1 MQPLNHLHVIEFE
14 GIGPGPLCGRVLA
27 DLGAR
32 VTVIARPG
40 TSSVVDK
47 LSGGGQAPLR
57 EGKTVV
63 ELNLKHPDDVAQAL
77 GLVASA
83 DALIEGNRPGV
94 MERLGLGPAAC
105 AAVNPKLVYGRMTGW
120 GQQGPLAHA
129 AGHDINYVA
138 LSGMLSLSAVHGQLP
153 VSPPTVLGDAGGA
166 LGLAL
171 GIVSG
176 MLQARQSGQGCVVD
190 AAIVDVV
197 AMLGGL
203 AQWIAGTGG
212 LGGQGNDRPSVFH
225 DSPFY
230 DVYRCADGGFVTLGA
245 IEPQFYALLVQKLG
259 LADVDPAA
267 QFDTT
272 AWPALKERLRALF
285 LTQPRRHWCDLL
297 EGTDACFAPVL
308 TLDEAARH
316 PHNVVRGL
324 YAQTPSGER
333 RTGAAPRFT
342 PLPKAHTHD

>member
-1 MQPLNHLHVIEFE
+1 MKPLT
-14 GIGPGPLCGRVLA
+14 RVN
-27 DLGAR
+27 
-32 VTVIARPG
+32 
-40 TSSVVDK
+40 VVDK
-47 LSGGGQAPLR
+47 LSGGGQPPLR
-57 EGKTVV
+57 EGKRVV
-63 ELNLKHPDDVAQAL
+63 ELNLKKPEDVAQAL
-77 GLVASA
+77 ALVAKS

-94 MERLGLGPAAC
+94 MERLGLGPTAC

-176 MLQARQSGQGCVVD
+176 VLQARQSGQGCVVD
-190 AAIVDVV
+190 AAIVDMV

-203 AQWIAGTGG
+203 AQWIAASGG
-212 LGGQGNDRPSVFH
+212 LGGPAPSVFH

-245 IEPQFYALLVQKLG
+245 IEPQFYALLLKKLG
-259 LADVDPAA
+259 LDDVDAAA
-267 QFDTT
+267 QFDTA
-272 AWPALKERLRALF
+272 AWPALKERVRALF
-285 LTQPRRHWCDLL
+285 LTQPRQHWCELL

-308 TLDEAARH
+308 TLDEAACH
-316 PHNVVRGL
+316 PHNTSRGL

-333 RTGAAPRFT
+333 RTSAAPRFT
-342 PLPKAHTHD
+342 ILQGAHTHD

>member
-1 MQPLNHLHVIEFE
+1 MKPLNLVQVIEFE

-27 DLGAR
+27 DLGAK

-47 LSGGGQAPLR
+47 LSGGGQPPLR
-57 EGKTVV
+57 EGKQVV
-63 ELNLKHPDDVAQAL
+63 ELNLKQPEDLRRSLA
-77 GLVASA
+77 LVAGA

-94 MERLGLGPAAC
+94 MERLGLGPADC
-105 AAVNPKLVYGRMTGW
+105 AALNPKLVYGRMTGW
-120 GQQGPLAHA
+120 GQSGPLAQA

-138 LSGMLSLSAVHGQLP
+138 QSGMLSLSAVHGQVP

-171 GIVSG
+171 GVVCG
-176 MLQARQSGQGCVVD
+176 VLQARQTGQGCVVD
-190 AAIVDVV
+190 AAILDVV

-203 AQWIAGTGG
+203 AQWIAGSGG
-212 LGGQGNDRPSVFH
+212 LGGPTPSVFH

-230 DVYRCADGGFVTLGA
+230 DTYRCADGGFVTVGA
-245 IEPQFYALLVQKLG
+245 IEPQFFSLLMNKLG
-259 LADVDPAA
+259 LNDVDPAA
-267 QFDTT
+267 QFDHTQ
-272 AWPALKERLRALF
+272 WPALKARVRALF
-285 LTQPRRHWCDLL
+285 QSQPRQHWCDLL

-316 PHNVVRGL
+316 PHNVARGL
-324 YAQTPSGER
+324 YTPTPSGER

-342 PLPKAHTHD
+342 PLPEAPSHD

>member
-1 MQPLNHLHVIEFE
+1 MKPLSHIHVIEFE

-47 LSGGGQAPLR
+47 LSSGGQPPLR
-57 EGKTVV
+57 EGKQVV
-63 ELNLKHPDDVAQAL
+63 ELNLKQPGDVQQALALVAQ
-77 GLVASA
+77 A

-120 GQQGPLAHA
+120 GQQGPLAQA

-171 GIVSG
+171 GIACGV
-176 MLQARQSGQGCVVD
+176 LQARQSGQGCVVD
-190 AAIVDVV
+190 SAIVDVV

-203 AQWIAGTGG
+203 AQWVAGTGG
-212 LGGQGNDRPSVFH
+212 LGGPSPSVFH

-245 IEPQFYALLVQKLG
+245 IEPQFYSLLVQKLG
-259 LADVDPAA
+259 LSDVDLAA
-267 QFDTT
+267 QFDTA
-272 AWPALKERLRALF
+272 AWPALKDRMRALF
-285 LTQPRRHWCDLL
+285 LTQPRQHWCDLL

-308 TLDEAARH
+308 TLDEAATH
-316 PHNVVRGL
+316 PHNAARGL
-324 YAQTPSGER
+324 FENTPSGAR
-333 RTGAAPRFT
+333 RPAAAPRFT
-342 PLPKAHTHD
+342 TLQGAKTHD

>member
-1 MQPLNHLHVIEFE
+1 MKPLHPFSLVEFE
-14 GIGPGPLCGRVLA
+14 GIGPGPLCGRILA

-32 VTVIARPG
+32 VTVVARPG
-40 TSSVVDK
+40 HSAVVHA
-47 LSGGGQAPLR
+47 LSAGGPPPLR
-57 EGKTVV
+57 EGKQVV
-63 ELNLKHPDDVAQAL
+63 ELNLKTPGGVRRAL
-77 GLVASA
+77 ELVADA
-83 DALIEGNRPGV
+83 DALLEGNRPGV
-94 MERLGLGPAAC
+94 MERLGLGPADC
-105 AAVNPKLVYGRMTGW
+105 AAVNARLVYGRMTGW
-120 GQQGPLAHA
+120 GQHGPLAQS

-171 GIVSG
+171 GVVSG
-176 MLQARQSGQGCVVD
+176 VLQARHSGQGCVVD

-212 LGGQGNDRPSVFH
+212 LGGPAPSVFH
-225 DSPFY
+225 DAPFY

-245 IEPQFYALLVQKLG
+245 IEPQFYVLLVGRLG
-259 LADVDPAA
+259 LTDVDVAA
-267 QFDTT
+267 QFDPAT
-272 AWPALKERLRALF
+272 WPALKARLRALF
-285 LTQPRRHWCDLL
+285 LTQPRAHWCDLL

-316 PHNVVRGL
+316 PHNVARGL
-324 YAQTPSGER
+324 FDRTPDGAP
-333 RTGAAPRFT
+333 RTGPAPRFT
-342 PLPKAHTHD
+342 ALPEGRTHD

>member
-1 MQPLNHLHVIEFE
+1 MKPLTHLNVIEFE

-27 DLGAR
+27 DLGAS

-47 LSGGGQAPLR
+47 LSGGGQPPLR
-57 EGKTVV
+57 EGKQIV
-63 ELNLKHPDDVAQAL
+63 ELNLKNPDDVQQAL
-77 GLVASA
+77 ALVGKS
-83 DALIEGNRPGV
+83 DVLIEGNRPGV
-94 MERLGLGPAAC
+94 MERLGLGPTAC
-105 AAVNPKLVYGRMTGW
+105 AAINPQLVYGRMTGW

-176 MLQARQSGQGCVVD
+176 VLQARQSGQGCVVD

-212 LGGQGNDRPSVFH
+212 LGGPAPSVFH

-245 IEPQFYALLVQKLG
+245 IEPHFYALLLKKLE
-259 LADVDPAA
+259 LNDVDPAT
-267 QFDTT
+267 QFDTA
-272 AWPALKERLRALF
+272 AWPALKERVRALF
-285 LTQPRRHWCDLL
+285 LTQPRQHWCALL

-308 TLDEAARH
+308 TLDEAANH
-316 PHNVVRGL
+316 PHNAARGL

-333 RTGAAPRFT
+333 RTSAAPRFT
-342 PLPKAHTHD
+342 TLQGAHTHD

>member
-1 MQPLNHLHVIEFE
+1 MKPLTHLNVIEFE

-27 DLGAR
+27 DLGAA

-40 TSSVVDK
+40 ASAVVDK
-47 LSGGGQAPLR
+47 LSGGGQPPLR
-57 EGKTVV
+57 EGKRVI
-63 ELNLKHPDDVAQAL
+63 ELNLKQPDDVKHAL
-77 GLVASA
+77 DLVAQS

-105 AAVNPKLVYGRMTGW
+105 AAIHPKLVYGRMTGW
-120 GQQGPLAHA
+120 GQQGPLAQA

-176 MLQARQSGQGCVVD
+176 VLQARQSGQGCVVD

-203 AQWIAGTGG
+203 AQWIAATGG
-212 LGGQGNDRPSVFH
+212 LGGPAPSVFH

-245 IEPQFYALLVQKLG
+245 IEPQFYALLLDKLG
-259 LADVDPAA
+259 FTDVSPAA
-267 QFDTT
+267 QFDTA
-272 AWPALKERLRALF
+272 AWPALKERVRALF
-285 LTQPRRHWCDLL
+285 LTQPRAHWCALL

-308 TLDEAARH
+308 SLDEAASH
-316 PHNVVRGL
+316 PHNAARGL
-324 YAQTPSGER
+324 YAQTLSGGR

-342 PLPKAHTHD
+342 TLQGAHTHD

>member
-1 MQPLNHLHVIEFE
+1 MKPLTGVNVIEFE
-14 GIGPGPLCGRVLA
+14 GIGPGPLCGRILA
-27 DLGAR
+27 DFGAS

-40 TSSVVDK
+40 TSSVVAQ
-47 LSGGGQAPLR
+47 LSGGGQPPLR
-57 EGKTVV
+57 EGKQVV
-63 ELNLKHPDDVAQAL
+63 ELNLKNPDDVDRAL
-77 GLVASA
+77 ELVAHN

-94 MERLGLGPAAC
+94 MERLGLGPGTC
-105 AAVNPKLVYGRMTGW
+105 AAVNPRLVYGRMTGW
-120 GQQGPLAHA
+120 GQHGPLAQA

-153 VSPPTVLGDAGGA
+153 ITPPTVLGDAGGA

-176 MLQARQSGQGCVVD
+176 VLQARQSGQGCVVD
-190 AAIVDVV
+190 AAIVDMV

-212 LGGQGNDRPSVFH
+212 LGGPAPSVFH

-245 IEPQFYALLVQKLG
+245 IEPQFHALLLNKLG
-259 LADVDPAA
+259 FTDVDPAA
-267 QFDTT
+267 QFDTA
-272 AWPALKERLRALF
+272 AWPALKERVRTLLR
-285 LTQPRRHWCDLL
+285 TQSRQHWCELL

-308 TLDEAARH
+308 TLEEAANH
-316 PHNVVRGL
+316 PHNAARGL
-324 YAQTPSGER
+324 YAQTPTGER
-333 RTGAAPRFT
+333 RTSAAPRFT
-342 PLPKAHTHD
+342 TLQGAHTHD

>member
-1 MQPLNHLHVIEFE
+1 MKPLNPIHVIEFE

-47 LSGGGQAPLR
+47 LSGGGQPPLR
-57 EGKTVV
+57 EGKQVV
-63 ELNLKHPDDVAQAL
+63 ELNLKNPDDVKRAL
-77 GLVASA
+77 ELVADA

-120 GQQGPLAHA
+120 GQQGPLAQA

-138 LSGMLSLSAVHGQLP
+138 LSGMLSLSAVHGQVP

-176 MLQARQSGQGCVVD
+176 VLQARQSGQGCVVD

-212 LGGQGNDRPSVFH
+212 LGGPAPSVFH

-245 IEPQFYALLVQKLG
+245 IEPQFYALLLKKLA
-259 LADVDPAA
+259 LTDVDPAT
-267 QFDTT
+267 QFDTAT
-272 AWPALKERLRALF
+272 WPALKERMRALF
-285 LTQPRRHWCDLL
+285 LTQPRQHWCDLL

-308 TLDEAARH
+308 TLDEAANH
-316 PHNVVRGL
+316 PHNAARGL
-324 YAQTPSGER
+324 YVHSPSGER

-342 PLPKAHTHD
+342 TLQGAHTHD

>member
-1 MQPLNHLHVIEFE
+1 MKPLNHIHVIEFE

-32 VTVIARPG
+32 VTVVARPG

-47 LSGGGQAPLR
+47 LSGGGQPPLR
-57 EGKTVV
+57 EGKQVV
-63 ELNLKHPDDVAQAL
+63 ELNLKNPDDVAQAL
-77 GLVASA
+77 ALVAGA

-94 MERLGLGPAAC
+94 MERLGLGPVAC
-105 AAVNPKLVYGRMTGW
+105 AAVNPRLVYGRMTGW
-120 GQQGPLAHA
+120 GQQGPLVQA

-138 LSGMLSLSAVHGQLP
+138 LSGMLSLSAVHGQVP

-176 MLQARQSGQGCVVD
+176 VLQARQSGQGCVVD

-212 LGGQGNDRPSVFH
+212 LGGPAPSVFH

-245 IEPQFYALLVQKLG
+245 IEPQFYALLIQKLG
-259 LADVDPAA
+259 FTDVDLNT
-267 QFDTT
+267 QFDAAT
-272 AWPALKERLRALF
+272 WPALKERVRALF
-285 LTQPRRHWCDLL
+285 LTQPRQHWCDLL

-308 TLDEAARH
+308 SLEEAAHH
-316 PHNVVRGL
+316 PHNAARGL
-324 YAQTPSGER
+324 YADTPSGER
-333 RTGAAPRFT
+333 RTSAAPRFT
-342 PLPKAHTHD
+342 TLQGAHTHD

>member
-1 MQPLNHLHVIEFE
+1 MKPLNHIHVIEFE

-27 DLGAR
+27 DMCAR

-47 LSGGGQAPLR
+47 LSGGGQPPLR
-57 EGKTVV
+57 EGKQVV
-63 ELNLKHPDDVAQAL
+63 ELNLKNPDDVKRAL
-77 GLVASA
+77 DLVASA

-94 MERLGLGPAAC
+94 MERLGLGPVAC

-120 GQQGPLAHA
+120 GQEGPLAQA

-138 LSGMLSLSAVHGQLP
+138 LSGMLSLSAVHGQVP

-176 MLQARQSGQGCVVD
+176 VLQARQSGQGCVVD

-203 AQWIAGTGG
+203 AQWIANTGG
-212 LGGQGNDRPSVFH
+212 LVGPAPSVFH

-245 IEPQFYALLVQKLG
+245 IEPQFYVLLIQKLG
-259 LADVDPAA
+259 FTDVDPAT
-267 QFDTT
+267 QFDTAT
-272 AWPALKERLRALF
+272 WPALKERVRALF
-285 LTQPRRHWCDLL
+285 LTQPRQHWCDLL

-308 TLDEAARH
+308 SLEEAAQH
-316 PHNVVRGL
+316 PHNAARGV
-324 YAQTPSGER
+324 YAQTPAGER
-333 RTGAAPRFT
+333 RTSAAPRFT
-342 PLPKAHTHD
+342 TLQGAHTHD

>member
-1 MQPLNHLHVIEFE
+1 MKPLNHIHVIEFE

-32 VTVIARPG
+32 VTVVARPG
-40 TSSVVDK
+40 SSSVVDK
-47 LSGGGQAPLR
+47 LSGGGQPPLR
-57 EGKTVV
+57 EGKQLV
-63 ELNLKHPDDVAQAL
+63 ELNLKHPDDVAKAL
-77 GLVASA
+77 ALVAQC

-120 GQQGPLAHA
+120 GQLGPLAQA

-153 VSPPTVLGDAGGA
+153 VTPPTVLGDAGGA

-176 MLQARQSGQGCVVD
+176 VLQARQSGQGCVVD

-212 LGGQGNDRPSVFH
+212 LGGPAPSVFH

-245 IEPQFYALLVQKLG
+245 IEPQFYALLIQKLG
-259 LADVDPAA
+259 LDDVDPAT

-272 AWPALKERLRALF
+272 AWPALKERVRALF
-285 LTQPRRHWCDLL
+285 LTQPRQHWCDLL

-308 TLDEAARH
+308 TLSEAANH
-316 PHNVVRGL
+316 PHNAVRGL

-333 RTGAAPRFT
+333 RTNAAPRFT
-342 PLPKAHTHD
+342 TLQGAHTHD

>member
-1 MQPLNHLHVIEFE
+1 MKPLTHVSVIEFE
-14 GIGPGPLCGRVLA
+14 GIGPGPLCGRILA

-40 TSSVVDK
+40 TSSVVDQ
-47 LSGGGQAPLR
+47 LSGGGQPPLR
-57 EGKTVV
+57 EGKQIV
-63 ELNLKHPDDVAQAL
+63 ELNLKNPDDVARAL
-77 GLVASA
+77 ALVAQS

-153 VSPPTVLGDAGGA
+153 VTPPTVLGDAGGA

-176 MLQARQSGQGCVVD
+176 VLQARQSGQGCVVD
-190 AAIVDVV
+190 AAIVDMV

-203 AQWIAGTGG
+203 AQWIASSGG
-212 LGGQGNDRPSVFH
+212 LGGPAPSVFH

-230 DVYRCADGGFVTLGA
+230 DVYRCADGGFITLGA
-245 IEPQFYALLVQKLG
+245 IEPQFYALLLNKLG
-259 LADVDPAA
+259 FTDVDAAA
-267 QFDTT
+267 QFDTA
-272 AWPALKERLRALF
+272 AWPALKERVRALF
-285 LTQPRRHWCDLL
+285 LTQPRPHWCALL

-308 TLDEAARH
+308 TLDEAANH
-316 PHNVVRGL
+316 PHNAARGL

-333 RTGAAPRFT
+333 RTRAAPRFT
-342 PLPKAHTHD
+342 TLQGAHTHD

>member
-1 MQPLNHLHVIEFE
+1 MKPLTHVNVIEFE
-14 GIGPGPLCGRVLA
+14 GIGPGPLCGRLLA
-27 DLGAR
+27 DLGAS

-40 TSSVVDK
+40 ASAVVDK
-47 LSGGGQAPLR
+47 LSGGGQPPLR
-57 EGKTVV
+57 EGKRVV
-63 ELNLKHPDDVAQAL
+63 ELNLKQPDDLRQALDWVAQ
-77 GLVASA
+77 S

-94 MERLGLGPAAC
+94 MERLGLGPTAC
-105 AAVNPKLVYGRMTGW
+105 AAVNPRLVYGRMTGW

-176 MLQARQSGQGCVVD
+176 VLQAKQSGQGCVVD
-190 AAIVDVV
+190 AAIVDMV

-203 AQWIAGTGG
+203 AQWIAASGG
-212 LGGQGNDRPSVFH
+212 LGGPAPSVFH

-245 IEPQFYALLVQKLG
+245 IEPQFYALLLKKLG
-259 LADVDPAA
+259 LDDVDAAA
-267 QFDTT
+267 QFDTV
-272 AWPALKERLRALF
+272 AWPALKERVRALF
-285 LTQPRRHWCDLL
+285 LTQPRQHWCDLL

-308 TLDEAARH
+308 TLDEAASH
-316 PHNVVRGL
+316 PHNAARGL

-342 PLPKAHTHD
+342 TLQGAHTHD